1 MRISDWSSD
10 VCASDLVREKIASAI
25 DKVAAAKARVPKT
38 QSEAR
43 KVFAAARRAEEAAYR
58 EAQRL
63 RNEFLVRLKEFRVLD
78 PACGSGNFLYVA
90 LKALKDIEH
99 RANIDAET
107 LGLDK
112 ANPAVGPENVL
123 GIELN
128 RKSGVEGKSV
138 SVRGDFGGGRVIKKK

>member
-1 MRISDWSSD
+1 MMIVRPVIIEPLEAEW
-10 VCASDLVREKIASAI
+10 AEVREKIASAM

-90 LKALKDIEH
+90 LKALTDIDH
-99 RANIDAET
+99 RANIDGET
-107 LGLDK
+107 
-112 ANPAVGPENVL
+112 
-123 GIELN
+123 I
-128 RKSGVEGKSV
+128 
-138 SVRGDFGGGRVIKKK
+138 GRASCRERECQEV

>member
-1 MRISDWSSD
+1 MLLLCVCLFCFFFFKQKTAYEMRISDWSSD
-10 VCASDLVREKIASAI
+10 VCSSDLAKRSQLGAHYTDRDKIMMIVRPVIIEPLEAEWAEVREKIASAM

-78 PACGSGNFLYVA
+78 PA
-90 LKALKDIEH
+90 
-99 RANIDAET
+99 
-107 LGLDK
+107 
-112 ANPAVGPENVL
+112 
-123 GIELN
+123 
-128 RKSGVEGKSV
+128 
-138 SVRGDFGGGRVIKKK
+138 

>member
-1 MRISDWSSD
+1 M
-10 VCASDLVREKIASAI
+10 

-78 PACGSGNFLYVA
+78 PACGSGTFLYLA
-90 LKALKDIEH
+90 LKEPQHNEH
-99 RANIDAET
+99 RANIDADT
-107 LGLDK
+107 LGLSQDTHPVV
-112 ANPAVGPENVL
+112 PATMMGH
-123 GIELN
+123 EL
-128 RKSGVEGKSV
+128 
-138 SVRGDFGGGRVIKKK
+138 

>member
-1 MRISDWSSD
+1 M
-10 VCASDLVREKIASAI
+10 

-78 PACGSGNFLYVA
+78 PACGSGNLLYVA

-99 RANIDAET
+99 LANIDAET

-112 ANPAVGPENVL
+112 ATPAAGPSHVL
-123 GIELN
+123 RSELN
-128 RKSGVEGKSV
+128 HSSAALARV
-138 SVRGDFGGGRVIKKK
+138 SVRVVDLQGYA

>member
-1 MRISDWSSD
+1 M
-10 VCASDLVREKIASAI
+10 

-112 ANPAVGPENVL
+112 ATPRSEERRVGK
-123 GIELN
+123 GC
-128 RKSGVEGKSV
+128 V
-138 SVRGDFGGGRVIKKK
+138 STCRFRWLQYNEKKKKKQTTIY